1 MAVADNFCPVAIF
14 PSLKRIKE
22 EVVKWLGIVSNEI
35 EIIEIDTD
43 CISIHLL
50 IKEIRKSMK

>member
-22 EVVKWLGIVSNEI
+22 EVEKWPDIVSNEI
-35 EIIEIDTD
+35 EIMEIDVN
-43 CISIHLL
+43 C
-50 IKEIRKSMK
+50 KSMK